1 LEGKNK
7 EPYMKND
14 ETCKSFLSLLAIM
27 ARLRSTDGCPWD
39 AEQTPETLKPYL
51 LEETYEVLEAIDQ
64 GETSAIREELGD
76 LLLQIVFQ
84 SRIFQERGAF
94 GMKEVVDGIA
104 EKLVRRHP
112 HVFADADCRTSDEV
126 SRQWDN
132 IKRREKA
139 ANGHAESVL
148 GHVPPAL
155 PALMRASKLTEKA
168 SRVGFDWPEVDGV
181 FAKVHEELAEFETA
195 LKMKDQQGMEDEL
208 GDLLFAIANLGRFLN
223 IDPEDALRKTIAR
236 FISRFNH
243 IEKSLAGKGKQ
254 FRNTT
259 LEEMSELWQN
269 AKQLE
274 RENRGRE

>member
-1 LEGKNK
+1 
-7 EPYMKND
+7 MKND
-14 ETCKSFLSLLAIM
+14 EICRSFLSLLAIM

-112 HVFADADCRTSDEV
+112 HVFADADCRTPEEV
-126 SRQWDN
+126 SRQWDK
-132 IKRREKA
+132 IKSREKSS
-139 ANGHAESVL
+139 NGHAESVL

-208 GDLLFAIANLGRFLN
+208 GDLLFAIANLGRFLK

-243 IEKSLAGKGKQ
+243 IEKSLAGQGKQ

-274 RENRGRE
+274 RKNRGRE